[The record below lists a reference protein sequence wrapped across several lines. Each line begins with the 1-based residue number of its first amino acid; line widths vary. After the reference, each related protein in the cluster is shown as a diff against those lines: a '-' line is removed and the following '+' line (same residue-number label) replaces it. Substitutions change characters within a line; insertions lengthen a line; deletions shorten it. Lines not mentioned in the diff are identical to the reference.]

1 MKMLDLRWVCL
12 FCRLTRDV
20 TEQEKTEKRS
30 ALDDS

>member
-20 TEQEKTEKRS
+20 TEQEKTEKKECP
-30 ALDDS
+30 